1 MSTLNKIL
9 GIVLVLVSASTP
21 LLAQVP
27 GQPANSYVSGSTWG
41 CVSGFQK
48 SGNECVS
55 IFANTG
61 GAQPANS
68 YVSGSTWG
76 CVSGFQ
82 KSGNECV
89 SIFAA
94 TKNNSLANTT
104 PPSITPA
111 PAQPHNPTP
120 PLCAEN
126 GSCYGDISPLTGRPK
141 TTAVQGY
148 YRKDGTY
155 VRGHYRS
162 KK

>member
-1 MSTLNKIL
+1 MIRRLLVLFFFCTLNPT
-9 GIVLVLVSASTP
+9 VSI
-21 LLAQVP
+21 AQIP
-27 GQPANSYVSGSTWG
+27 GQPANSWVHGSNWYCNDG
-41 CVSGFQK
+41 YQK

-55 IFANTG
+55 IFAEGKT
-61 GAQPANS
+61 NS
-68 YVSGSTWG
+68 TDNAVPG
-76 CVSGFQ
+76 
-82 KSGNECV
+82 
-89 SIFAA
+89 
-94 TKNNSLANTT
+94 
-104 PPSITPA
+104 SITPT
-111 PAQPHNPTP
+111 PAHPQNPS

>member
-27 GQPANSYVSGSTWG
+27 G
-41 CVSGFQK
+41 
-48 SGNECVS
+48 
-55 IFANTG
+55 
-61 GAQPANS
+61 QPANS